1 MKPQTKKIAAVT
13 LAACLAPLAAWAE
26 YPEKPVSFVVPFPPG
41 DLEDIVTRLIADEF
55 QATYGTPAAVVNK
68 PGGGGGPFP
77 GAAEVAGAPA
87 DGYTVGSF
95 VIDVPVVG
103 PHVGIPALNPNPF
116 EPVGVFLTYP
126 FILASSKSQPYSDV
140 EGLVKYAQDNP
151 VVLGHFGSY
160 LVPTQVS
167 LALADIQ
174 GMEYSADA
182 AFDALDCNTLA
193 SGDADVINTNLQS
206 VLPCIDDVN
215 VLATIGDRRI
225 PLTPD
230 VPTIGELAP
239 ELNVSLWNGL
249 FVHKDTPDD
258 VRAKIAAVAEKVMN
272 SDRVKEISAETGA
285 LIYWE
290 DAAASTARIAADSA
304 TLEKINA
311 ILAE

>member
-1 MKPQTKKIAAVT
+1 MKRQTKKATA
-13 LAACLAPLAAWAE
+13 LALATCLAPLAAWAE

-55 QATYGTPAAVVNK
+55 QAAYGTPAAVVNK

-95 VIDVPVVG
+95 VIDIPVVG
-103 PHVGIPALNPNPF
+103 PHVGIPALDPNPF
-116 EPVGVFLTYP
+116 EPIGIFLTYP
-126 FILASSKSQPYSDV
+126 FVLASSKSQPYSDMDSLV
-140 EGLVKYAQDNP
+140 EHAQENP

-167 LALADIQ
+167 LALANAK
-174 GMEYSADA
+174 GMEYSADT
-182 AFDALDCNTLA
+182 AFDSLDCNTLA

-206 VLPCIDDVN
+206 VLPCIDNVN
-215 VLATIGDRRI
+215 VLATIGDERI
-225 PLTPD
+225 QLTPD
-230 VPTIGELAP
+230 VPTVGEMAP
-239 ELNVSLWNGL
+239 DLNVSLWNGL
-249 FVHKDTPDD
+249 FVHKDTPED
-258 VRAKIAAVAEKVMN
+258 VRAKIAMVAEKVMS

-290 DAAASTARIAADSA
+290 DAASAAARIETDSA
-304 TLEKINA
+304 TLDRINS
-311 ILAE
+311 ILGE

>member
-1 MKPQTKKIAAVT
+1 MKRQTKKLTALT
-13 LAACLAPLAAWAE
+13 FAACLAPLAALAE

-55 QATYGTPAAVVNK
+55 QETYGTSAAVLNK

-77 GAAEVAGAPA
+77 GAADVAGEPA

-95 VIDVPVVG
+95 VIDIPVVG

-116 EPVGVFLTYP
+116 EPIGIFLTYP
-126 FILASSKSQPYSDV
+126 FILASSKNQPYSDID
-140 EGLVKYAQDNP
+140 GLVKHAKEHP
-151 VVLGHFGSY
+151 VVLGHFGSF
-160 LVPTQVS
+160 LVPTQVT
-167 LALADIQ
+167 LALADKQ
-174 GMEYSADA
+174 GMAYEADT
-182 AFDALDCNTLA
+182 AFDSLDCNTLA

-230 VPTIGELAP
+230 VPTVGELAP
-239 ELNVSLWNGL
+239 DLNVSLWNGL
-249 FVHKDTPDD
+249 FVHQDTPDD
-258 VRAKIAAVAEKVMN
+258 VRQKIAAVAEKVMN
-272 SDRVKEISAETGA
+272 SDRVKEIAADTGA

-290 DAAASTARIAADSA
+290 DAASSAARIEADSVTLGAINA
-304 TLEKINA
+304 TLSE
-311 ILAE
+311 